1 MIRLM
6 TSPSYQLMMQ
16 ALTKILSAIPTTT
29 TIEKIDGSSLAA
41 SEWIREL
48 LQPSLWSEA
57 KVTILT
63 NASFFAKK
71 NKASTPSEAD
81 EEALHELLSKPR
93 PDLDLIFLYQG
104 EVDERLSV
112 MKFIQKHHEWI
123 ELPLPKLEAWPGL
136 ISQWA
141 SSFSLKL
148 NPKATNQLIERVFP
162 DVDRLYQEL
171 VKLSVYGDS
180 IDDRLVQQLVQP
192 SLEENV
198 FALTNQLMADNLAGA
213 LGIYRDFTTLQV
225 EPTMLISLI
234 AKHFQLY
241 SKVLYLLNQG
251 QDTYAVSQQLKIHE
265 FRVRL
270 MAQAKKR
277 FPMQRLHQII
287 LSLDTLDE
295 QIKKGLREKQE
306 ALGWWLVNFNRVIF

>member
-48 LQPSLWSEA
+48 LQPSFWSEA
-57 KVTILT
+57 KITILT

-71 NKASTPSEAD
+71 NKTSTPSEAD
-81 EEALHELLSKPR
+81 EEALGELLSKPR
-93 PDLDLIFLYQG
+93 PELDLIFLYQG

-251 QDTYAVSQQLKIHE
+251 HDTYAVSQQLKIHE

>member
-16 ALTKILSAIPTTT
+16 ALTKILTTIPATTT
-29 TIEKIDGSSLAA
+29 VEKIDGASLAA

-48 LQPSLWSEA
+48 LQPSLWSDE
-57 KVTILT
+57 KITILT

-81 EEALHELLSKPR
+81 EEALNDLLSKPR
-93 PDLDLIFLYQG
+93 PELELIFLYQG
-104 EVDERLSV
+104 EVDERLSL
-112 MKFIQKHHEWI
+112 MKMIQKHHEWI
-123 ELPLPKLEAWPGL
+123 DLPLPKLEAWPAL
-136 ISQWA
+136 VSQWA
-141 SSFSLKL
+141 SSLSLNL
-148 NPKATNQLIERVFP
+148 NPKAANQLMERVFP

-171 VKLSVYGDS
+171 VKLSVYGGT
-180 IDDRLVQQLVQP
+180 IDDHLVQQLVQP

-213 LGIYRDFTTLQV
+213 LSIYRDFNTLQV

-251 QDTYAVSQQLKIHE
+251 LDTYAVSQQLKIHE

-277 FPMQRLHQII
+277 FPMHRIHHII

-306 ALGWWLVNFNRVIF
+306 ALGWWLVNFNRAIF

>member
-1 MIRLM
+1 MIRLL
-6 TSPSYQLMMQ
+6 TSPSYQLLMQ
-16 ALTKILSAIPTTT
+16 ALTKILSTLSSSTTV
-29 TIEKIDGSSLAA
+29 EKVDGSSIAA
-41 SEWIREL
+41 SEWIRDL

-81 EEALHELLSKPR
+81 EEALNELLSKPR

-104 EVDERLSV
+104 EVDERLSL
-112 MKFIQKHHEWI
+112 MKMIQKHHEWI
-123 ELPLPKLEAWPGL
+123 NLPLPKLDGWPAL
-136 ISQWA
+136 LSQWA
-141 SSFSLKL
+141 ATFSLKI
-148 NPKATNQLIERVFP
+148 NPKAANQLIERVFP
-162 DVDRLYQEL
+162 DVDRLHQEL
-171 VKLSVYGDS
+171 VKLSVYGGT
-180 IDDRLVQQLVQP
+180 IAEHLVQQLVQP

-213 LGIYRDFTTLQV
+213 LSIYRDFTILQV

-251 QDTYAVSQQLKIHE
+251 HDTYAVGQQLKIHE

-277 FPMQRLHQII
+277 FPIQRVHQII

-306 ALGWWLVNFNRVIF
+306 ALGWWLVNFNRAIF